1 MIDDELP
8 PSPLRAPEQEQ
19 IAAIPRISM
28 QAFCESPELAAVV
41 SDAAGDRRMDK
52 AHVKVHMGGAPA
64 AIEAYR
70 TAPTPN
76 LIVLEVGMDRS
87 KLHSDLDELAQFCDA
102 GTKVV
107 IVGRTNDIALYR
119 ELMARGI
126 SDYLVLP
133 LDVLDFIRAVSALYS
148 GDGAE
153 PLGRVIA
160 FVGAK
165 GGVGS
170 STVAHNIG
178 WSIARELEIET
189 VIVDMDLAYGTAGL
203 DFNQPGIKVPAAG
216 LVALRPSM
224 TAQAREP

>member
-8 PSPLRAPEQEQ
+8 NTPVRMPEPEQ

-28 QAFCESPELAAVV
+28 QAFCETPDLAAVV

-76 LIVLEVGMDRS
+76 LIVLEVGPDRA
-87 KLHSDLDELAQFCDA
+87 KLHAELDELAQFCDA

-107 IVGRTNDIALYR
+107 IVGRTNDIGLYR

-126 SDYLVLP
+126 REYLVMP
-133 LDVLDFIRAVSALYS
+133 FDVLDVIRSVSA
-148 GDGAE
+148 
-153 PLGRVIA
+153 R
-160 FVGAK
+160 
-165 GGVGS
+165 
-170 STVAHNIG
+170 
-178 WSIARELEIET
+178 
-189 VIVDMDLAYGTAGL
+189 
-203 DFNQPGIKVPAAG
+203 
-216 LVALRPSM
+216 
-224 TAQAREP
+224 